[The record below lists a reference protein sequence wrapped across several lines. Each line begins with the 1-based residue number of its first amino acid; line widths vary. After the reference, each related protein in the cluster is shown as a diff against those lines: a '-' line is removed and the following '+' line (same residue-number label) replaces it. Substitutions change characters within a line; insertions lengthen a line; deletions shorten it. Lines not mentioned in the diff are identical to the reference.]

1 MQWKFFSV
9 ILKQYL
15 SWCKNIG
22 TDPKLITEGRAKNY
36 TVARGKQKQMS
47 LLV

>member
-1 MQWKFFSV
+1 MEIFFCD
-9 ILKQYL
+9 IKAIPFMM
-15 SWCKNIG
+15 KNIG